1 MLRTTAFGLIL
12 ALALAGQQH
21 KATKPFKPVGPPQLV
36 IDDPLIAKEEGC
48 AKDLA
53 KVPSLDGLERKK
65 FVTELLLFRCVIFE
79 KGMVSVQSL
88 GYKEFGEGKNKVGL
102 RQVKLFAGGN
112 FVTGWVLADE
122 VYDLTWQTG
131 PKSQVKK

>member
-12 ALALAGQQH
+12 AMALAGQQH

-36 IDDPLIAKEEGC
+36 IEDPLIAKDEGC

-53 KVPSLDGLERKK
+53 KVPSLEGIERRK
-65 FVTELLLFRCVIFE
+65 FVTELLLYKCVIFE
-79 KGMVSVQSL
+79 KGLISVQSL

-102 RQVKLFAGGN
+102 RQVKVFAAGN
-112 FVTGWVLADE
+112 LVTGWVLADE
-122 VYDLTWQTG
+122 VYDMASQTG
-131 PKSQVKK
+131 PKSQAKK